1 MNTKLIRSIMLLA
14 SLLLGNPAL
23 LAAADAPSE
32 AAAISAKLFAAIEN
46 ADHAAFVADGDV
58 VFQQKLRPEQFTA
71 FAAQLAPMLKV
82 GHEVTYLG
90 ELQQKGFRV
99 TLWKLSFKQGGDDL
113 LATLSLK
120 DGKVGGFWIR

>member
-1 MNTKLIRSIMLLA
+1 MNTKSLRSIILVA
-14 SLLLGNPAL
+14 TLLLCSPAL
-23 LAAADAPSE
+23 LTAADAPSD
-32 AAAISAKLFAAIEN
+32 AAAISAKLFAALEN
-46 ADHAAFVADGDV
+46 TDYAAFVAAGDA
-58 VFQQKLRPEQFTA
+58 VFQQKLKPEQFA
-71 FAAQLAPMLKV
+71 AVAAQLAPMLKA
-82 GHEVTYLG
+82 GHAVTYLG

>member
-1 MNTKLIRSIMLLA
+1 MNTKLIRSIILIA
-14 SLLLGNPAL
+14 TLLLGSTTM
-23 LAAADAPSE
+23 LAAADAPGD
-32 AAAISAKLFAAIEN
+32 AAAISAKLFAAIQN
-46 ADHAAFVADGDV
+46 TDYAAFVADGDA
-58 VFQQKLRPEQFTA
+58 VFQQKLKPEQFATV
-71 FAAQLAPMLKV
+71 AAQLAPMLKA

-90 ELQQKGFRV
+90 ELQQTGFRV